1 MPTDSPSSPS
11 QDARPAEAAS
21 PSADAPEKASSK
33 KASSKRAAS
42 EGASPNVDAVPAPD
56 DVLRSGHADG
66 QAHVDP
72 DAFED
77 FIVQSV
83 ARERINDDA
92 RTVRQRIER
101 LERDID
107 EIQDLRRDGA
117 AAEADAKLKAAE
129 QQRHETRLAEL
140 ETSIEAVEQEQIA
153 KKKRGSAL
161 YATLYSVA
169 GLFFIAGD
177 VIMSREIVASALK
190 LRGTA
195 EPWIFAIGLAMLAVL
210 IKPAYDRLV
219 EQRYW
224 EGNTAWFTGT
234 IGACVVGALS
244 TLWVLGAF
252 RSTAFVSNTKIQR
265 LTAELMETSDPAR
278 IGEIQAQ
285 IGTLQQSLIESPL
298 GYWAFVL
305 SGLLFAVAGAV
316 CLGIGFR
323 HVRDAYHLRWHLYQT
338 RRRLVDERDTLSDR
352 VDTLQDELAERR
364 VEQTRARQ
372 ALNDYPPLDDLRDQR
387 DALLKRA
394 QTLLDDAADVHSRQ
408 LQALYR
414 RAYAQGQS
422 DGTAPP
428 PGDGALNVTPS
439 SGSRQRNGSRPGK
452 ETDEQRPYRALR
464 DVIRRSRSGG
474 RTS

>member
-1 MPTDSPSSPS
+1 MPTDPTSSNGG
-11 QDARPAEAAS
+11 AES
-21 PSADAPEKASSK
+21 PSALSSADHSADHSAGRSADPDAAPSATDAPPSAE
-33 KASSKRAAS
+33 
-42 EGASPNVDAVPAPD
+42 E
-56 DVLRSGHADG
+56 VLRSGHADG
-66 QAHVDP
+66 QADVDP
-72 DAFED
+72 GAFED

-83 ARERINDDA
+83 ARERIDDDA
-92 RTVRQRIER
+92 RTVRRRIER

-117 AAEADAKLKAAE
+117 AAEADMKLKAAE
-129 QQRHETRLAEL
+129 QQRHETRLGEL
-140 ETSIEAVEQEQIA
+140 ETSIEAIEQEQIA

-161 YATLYSVA
+161 YATVYSLA

-195 EPWIFAIGLAMLAVL
+195 EPWIFAIGLAMLAIL

-234 IGACVVGALS
+234 IGACVAGALS

-323 HVRDAYHLRWHLYQT
+323 HLRDAYHLRWHLYRT
-338 RRRLVDERDTLSDR
+338 HRRLVDERDTLSGR
-352 VDTLQDELAERR
+352 VDTLQTEVAERR

-372 ALNDYPPLDDLRDQR
+372 ALTDYPPLDDLREKR
-387 DALLKRA
+387 DALLKRSE
-394 QTLLDDAADVHSRQ
+394 TLLDDAADVHSRK

-422 DGTAPP
+422 NGQAPP
-428 PGDGALNVTPS
+428 PGDGALSVTPS
-439 SGSRQRNGSRPGK
+439 TGSAQRNGSRSSDSG
-452 ETDEQRPYRALR
+452 ETQRPYRALR
-464 DVIRRSRSGG
+464 DVIRRG
-474 RTS
+474 R

>member
-1 MPTDSPSSPS
+1 MPTDPTSSHGTAES
-11 QDARPAEAAS
+11 QDARDGSSHE
-21 PSADAPEKASSK
+21 PS
-33 KASSKRAAS
+33 RAAS
-42 EGASPNVDAVPAPD
+42 GAGAGSDALPTPD
-56 DVLRSGHADG
+56 DVLRWGHADG
-66 QAHVDP
+66 RADVDP
-72 DAFED
+72 GAFED
-77 FIVQSV
+77 FIVQSA

-92 RTVRQRIER
+92 RAVQQRIER
-101 LERDID
+101 VERDID
-107 EIQDLRRDGA
+107 DIQELRRDGA
-117 AAEADAKLKAAE
+117 AAEAEMKLKAAE
-129 QQRHETRLAEL
+129 QQRHETRLGEL
-140 ETSIEAVEQEQIA
+140 ETSIEAIEQEQIA

-161 YATLYSVA
+161 YATIYSLA

-210 IKPAYDRLV
+210 MKPAYDRLV

-234 IGACVVGALS
+234 IGACVVGAIS

-323 HVRDAYHLRWHLYQT
+323 HLRDAYHLRWHLYRT
-338 RRRLVDERDTLSDR
+338 HRRLVNEREERSQR
-352 VDTLQDELAERR
+352 VDALRDEVAERR

-372 ALNDYPPLDDLRDQR
+372 ALTDYPPLDDLREKR
-387 DALLKRA
+387 DALIKRA
-394 QTLLDDAADVHSRQ
+394 ETLLDDAADVHSRK

-422 DGTAPP
+422 NEPAPP
-428 PGDGALNVTPS
+428 PGDGALSVTPS
-439 SGSRQRNGSRPGK
+439 NGSTSRTGTEPSNA
-452 ETDEQRPYRALR
+452 DSAQRPYRALR
-464 DVIRRSRSGG
+464 DVIRRSR
-474 RTS
+474 